1 MAPPASST
9 FRAPPLE
16 GRGAASA
23 STGSVGPAD
32 PVAAARAGDMQAWA
46 QLYQENFD
54 RIYRRLC
61 YLVGRSADAEDLT
74 HETFA
79 RAVVGLASFDGR
91 SSFSTWLRG
100 IATNVARNFLRD
112 KDTRRRAEER
122 LAELAALAPGGED
135 GDRTQLRRAR
145 TEALYVALAA
155 TPEHLREAF
164 VLCEVEGL
172 SMSEAAAEA
181 GVTVNNMTVRAWRAR
196 RRVRAE
202 LGRMGWLPEEG
213 EA

>member
-91 SSFSTWLRG
+91 SSFSTTMTPTPTSRSAIWGAAYTL
-100 IATNVARNFLRD
+100 F
-112 KDTRRRAEER
+112 R
-122 LAELAALAPGGED
+122 LASSIP
-135 GDRTQLRRAR
+135 T
-145 TEALYVALAA
+145 TFSS
-155 TPEHLREAF
+155 T
-164 VLCEVEGL
+164 
-172 SMSEAAAEA
+172 MS
-181 GVTVNNMTVRAWRAR
+181 
-196 RRVRAE
+196 
-202 LGRMGWLPEEG
+202 
-213 EA
+213 